1 MQARYFPADVPP
13 PDELPPDGELPHA
26 AASRAIAI
34 APDATEALIET
45 LTDTSS

>member
-1 MQARYFPADVPP
+1 MQARYFPADVPL
-13 PDELPPDGELPHA
+13 PDEPLPDGELPHA

-34 APDATEALIET
+34 VPEATAALSVT